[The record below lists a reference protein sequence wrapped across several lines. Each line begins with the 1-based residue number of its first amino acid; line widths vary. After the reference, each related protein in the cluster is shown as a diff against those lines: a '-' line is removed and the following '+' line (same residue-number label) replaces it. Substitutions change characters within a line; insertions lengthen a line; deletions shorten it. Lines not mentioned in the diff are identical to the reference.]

1 MSNTITLSRDRMQIG
16 DGLRARALFETT
28 QLPEID
34 DRALSGNARSTRKS
48 SIFLP
53 RTIGSMF
60 MRVDSTCAHQV
71 RPRLRPFRHQ

>member
-53 RTIGSMF
+53 RIIVKGAEIRILTLRQHHQSW
-60 MRVDSTCAHQV
+60 RVCA
-71 RPRLRPFRHQ
+71 

>member
-48 SIFLP
+48 SNKDRFLA
-53 RTIGSMF
+53 RSLS
-60 MRVDSTCAHQV
+60 DD
-71 RPRLRPFRHQ
+71 